1 MPCTNASW
9 SRQVTRD
16 PLRRQATSG
25 CAGKTVKSLEN
36 TCHTWALLRW
46 WFMKRC
52 YIQSLHTDSSHSLNH
67 SSILPL
73 MALTHSWLFDQQGSL
88 RLLRVFTCRPC
99 LPSVMLTA
107 SLHHVMDPPWNVF
120 WWIVSLHCV
129 LSLAVQCI
137 VISPVCG
144 GQAGCMWVWVC
155 LWVCYYDNSK
165 LRASIFTKLGL

>member
-16 PLRRQATSG
+16 PLRWQATSG

-52 YIQSLHTDSSHSLNH
+52 YIQSLHSDLV
-67 SSILPL
+67 
-73 MALTHSWLFDQQGSL
+73 THSWLFDQQGSL

-99 LPSVMLTA
+99 LSSVMLTA
-107 SLHHVMDPPWNVF
+107 SLQHVMDPRWNVF

-144 GQAGCMWVWVC
+144 GWHVSVGVFVG
-155 LWVCYYDNSK
+155 LL
-165 LRASIFTKLGL
+165 LR